1 MQMPAAQ
8 IRQPRM
14 APDDGQVAL
23 IAMVK
28 RHGIFPW
35 EPLPDGLPDIA
46 PPDGD
51 RGQAG
56 QRCAILLGDMRQI
69 ADHEKY
75 RDALEW

>member
-23 IAMVK
+23 IAIVE
-28 RHGIFPW
+28 RPRGFPL

-46 PPDGD
+46 PLLDGD

-56 QRCAILLGDMRQI
+56 QRCGEI
-69 ADHEKY
+69 AV
-75 RDALEW
+75 RVIRA